1 MTAML
6 RNSRQME
13 DFMQDLMKDIYA
25 MQEQGIDPLY
35 QTAYLAKRVFTAPPL
50 REGEEAAFTTSQLRR
65 IFFLAGE
72 HTVVKRGERG

>member
-65 IFFLAGE
+65 IFFLARE
-72 HTVVKRGERG
+72 HTVVKRGERE

>member
-1 MTAML
+1 MIAML

-72 HTVVKRGERG
+72 HTVVKRGER

>member
-1 MTAML
+1 MIAML

-65 IFFLAGE
+65 IFFLTGE
-72 HTVVKRGERG
+72 HTVVKRGDKE

>member
-6 RNSRQME
+6 LNSRQME
-13 DFMQDLMKDIYA
+13 DFMQDLMKDIYV
-25 MQEQGIDPLY
+25 MQEQGVDPLY

-50 REGEEAAFTTSQLRR
+50 REGEESAFTTSQLRR

>member
-1 MTAML
+1 MIAML

-13 DFMQDLMKDIYA
+13 DFMQDLMKDIYV
-25 MQEQGIDPLY
+25 MQEQGVDPLY

-50 REGEEAAFTTSQLRR
+50 REGEESAFTTSQLRR

-72 HTVVKRGERG
+72 HTVVR

>member
-1 MTAML
+1 MIAML

-13 DFMQDLMKDIYA
+13 DFMQDLMKDIYT

-50 REGEEAAFTTSQLRR
+50 REGEESAFTTSQLRR

-72 HTVVKRGERG
+72 HTVIKKEKR

>member
-13 DFMQDLMKDIYA
+13 DFMQDLMKDIYV
-25 MQEQGIDPLY
+25 MQEQGVDPLY

-50 REGEEAAFTTSQLRR
+50 REGEESAFTTSQLRR

>member
-1 MTAML
+1 MIAML

-35 QTAYLAKRVFTAPPL
+35 QMAYLAKRVFTAPPL

-72 HTVVKRGERG
+72 HTVVKRGDKE

>member
-65 IFFLAGE
+65 IFFLSGE
-72 HTVVKRGERG
+72 HTVVKKGDRE